1 MYLLGSCC
9 SFWGIQSSVATSN
22 GRTPSKVAIAGDLHM
37 YVLTFSQH
45 KLGGARSRSYSLDH
59 YRIQCGSVCI
69 QGTVYI
75 STQIVDLGTTRYTHN
90 NNNVIV

>member
-1 MYLLGSCC
+1 MLLLAAEC
-9 SFWGIQSSVATSN
+9 IQSSVATSN
-22 GRTPSKVAIAGDLHM
+22 GRTSSKVAIAGDL
-37 YVLTFSQH
+37 LTFSQH

-69 QGTVYI
+69 QSTVYI
-75 STQIVDLGTTRYTHN
+75 STQIVDLGTTGYTHN